1 MKPIRRL
8 KSIRYLP
15 KYKFTIV
22 VEKDEDGIFIVSCP
36 AIQGCYTQ
44 GDTLEEAISNIK
56 DVISLHIQARKEQGE
71 EIPIEVM
78 IGEIEVSA

>member
-1 MKPIRRL
+1 MKFNTPKKVR
-8 KSIRYLP
+8 KYLP

-22 VEKDEDGIFIVSCP
+22 IERDEDGIFVVSCP

-44 GDTLEEAISNIK
+44 GETLEEAINNIK
-56 DVISLHIQARKEQGE
+56 DAIALHIQARKEIGE

-78 IGEIEVSA
+78 IEEVEVSA